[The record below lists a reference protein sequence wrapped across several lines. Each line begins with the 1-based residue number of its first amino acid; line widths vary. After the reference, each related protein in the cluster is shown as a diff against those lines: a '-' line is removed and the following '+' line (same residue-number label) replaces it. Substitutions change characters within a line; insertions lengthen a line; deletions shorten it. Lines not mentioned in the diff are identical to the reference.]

1 MSSDDDCKKKAVSD
15 FPESENGDGVSQAN
29 FKLKCSTRAAQ
40 CCTILRALRESS
52 YTTFQIRTQFDI
64 PHVGGRICDLRN
76 AGYEIITTRCWDSMP
91 GGELHFVAL
100 YTLLPQR
107 QKELLL

>member
-1 MSSDDDCKKKAVSD
+1 MI
-15 FPESENGDGVSQAN
+15 PPNENAPGLADPKGAETAN
-29 FKLKCSTRAAQ
+29 QTKLVTKCSIRAAQ
-40 CCTILRALRESS
+40 CSTILRVLRESS
-52 YTTFQIRTQFDI
+52 QTTFQIRAKYDI

-76 AGYEIITTRCWDSMP
+76 AGHEIITTRCWDSMP

>member
-1 MSSDDDCKKKAVSD
+1 MSSDKKKAALD
-15 FPESENGDGVSQAN
+15 LPESKSGDSTSQTN
-29 FKLKCSTRAAQ
+29 FKTKFSTRDAQCST
-40 CCTILRALRESS
+40 IPRALRESS
-52 YTTFQIRTQFDI
+52 QTTFQIRAKYDI

-76 AGYEIITTRCWDSMP
+76 AGHEIITTRCWDSMP